1 MAFVQTQGRLAGLD
15 SPPAPAGLSI
25 RVTDDY
31 STDYATIYREHKAVR
46 MVVSFLA
53 ENIASLGMHLFKRKG
68 DTERERISDHPV
80 ATMLTSPSKTLR
92 TTRYSLMYGLVSDLA
107 IFDRAAALK
116 IMADDGSL
124 SMIRLPV
131 AKIVPTDDDWL
142 TPKAFKFS
150 TSTGVMELPADQVV
164 YIHGYNPD
172 SLIDGVSPIESLRVS
187 LAEDHNATTARSQM
201 LKNGA
206 RVSGYLERPASS
218 PWSAEARKRFADS
231 WKRQYAGGGPESGGT
246 PILEDGMT
254 FKPAT
259 QTSKDLEY
267 IGARKLT
274 TLEVA
279 QAYHVPPPMLGILDQ
294 ATFSNISEQHKM
306 LYADTLGPWLV
317 WLKEELELQLLSDFP
332 DTADMYLEFNLEAKL
347 RGSFEEQAT
356 GLQTSVGAPW
366 MTRNEARARLNL
378 PPVDNGDELITPLN
392 VLEGDQASPTD
403 SVPDDVAP

>member
-1 MAFVQTQGRLAGLD
+1 MAFVQTQGRIAGLD
-15 SPPAPAGLSI
+15 SPPAPSGVSI
-25 RVTDDY
+25 KISDDY
-31 STDYATIYREHKAVR
+31 TADYATIYREHKAVH

-53 ENIASLGMHLFKRKG
+53 ENIASLGVHLFRRVG
-68 DTERERISDHPV
+68 DTERERVTDHPV
-80 ATMLTSPSKTLR
+80 AQMFASPSKSLR
-92 TTRYSLMYGLVSDLA
+92 VTRYSLMRGMVSDLA
-107 IFDRAAALK
+107 IYDRAAALK
-116 IMADDGSL
+116 VMADDGSL
-124 SMIRLPV
+124 SLVRLPA
-131 AKIVPTDDDWL
+131 AKIVPSEDDWL
-142 TPKAFKFS
+142 TPKSFKYTT
-150 TSTGVMELPADQVV
+150 TSGVMELPADQVV

-172 SLIDGVSPIESLRVS
+172 SLIDGISPIESLRVS
-187 LAEDHNATTARSQM
+187 LAEDYNATTARSQM

-206 RVSGYLERPASS
+206 RVSGYLERPASA
-218 PWSAEARKRFADS
+218 PWSAEARERFAAA
-231 WKRQYAGGGPESGGT
+231 WKRQYAGNGPESGGT

-294 ATFSNISEQHKM
+294 ATFSNITEQHKM

-317 WLKEELELQLLSDFP
+317 WLKEELEMQVLSEFP
-332 DTADMYLEFNLEAKL
+332 DAKGLYLEFNLDAKL

-366 MTRNEARARLNL
+366 MTRNEARSRLNL
-378 PPVDNGDELITPLN
+378 PPVEDGDELITPLN
-392 VLEGDQASPTD
+392 VLEGGQASPTD
-403 SVPDDVAP
+403 SVPDEVAP